1 MAFSKARRL
10 SDLISATGEISAF
23 VDGAIVAA
31 DLNSTLDLTGKT
43 ITVANASTGDSDT
56 TVANTAFVQQEIA
69 ALVASAP
76 GTLNTLNELAAALG
90 DDASFSTTVTD
101 SIATKLPLAGGTL
114 TGALIGTSATFS
126 PQSGKTFVIASDS
139 GDGTIYWV
147 IKSINS
153 LRIITNNTTR
163 ITIAAAGDITV
174 PGNLTVNA
182 IVDADNFKINNAQGS
197 DGQVMTSTGSGVA
210 WEDAA
215 ESATIS
221 STAPSSPAQADMWF
235 NSSAS
240 TVSNI
245 ATKSMAVYDG
255 TKWVQMSNAG
265 FSATGGTITTS
276 GNYKIH
282 TFTSSGTFSAEGNG
296 VIEYLVI
303 GGGGSGG
310 VYSSGSGYVSGNKGS
325 SSQFGSIITSL
336 GGGAGTAYSSST
348 ANRDGG
354 SGGGGGS
361 SGSTGQDN
369 MAAGS
374 GTSGQGYN
382 GGIGARNNSGYQG
395 GGGGGASA
403 VGSPPSG
410 SSGGAGGA
418 GLASSITGSS
428 VTRAGGGGGG
438 TMTSGGSGGAGGA
451 GGGGAGNPAGSHSG
465 VAGTANTGS
474 GGGAGNT
481 VGAGHGGGGAGGYRN
496 SVSGENSGGGASAES
511 TLNVGTNNY
520 LITVGAGGAS
530 VGSGTISG
538 AGGSGIVIIRYNT
551 A

>member
-1 MAFSKARRL
+1 MAYSKARRL
-10 SDLISATGEISAF
+10 SDSISATGEVSAYA
-23 VDGAIVAA
+23 DASIVPA
-31 DLNSTLDLTGKT
+31 DLHSTLDLTGKT
-43 ITVANASTGDSDT
+43 ITVANTSTGDSDT

-126 PQSGKTFVIASDS
+126 PSSGKTFVIASDS
-139 GDGTIYWV
+139 GDGTFIG
-147 IKSINS
+147 SSGNQQ
-153 LRIITNNTTR
+153 LRIITNNATR

-210 WEDAA
+210 WENAA

-221 STAPSSPAQADMWF
+221 STAPSSPAQGDMWF

-240 TVSNI
+240 TVSDI
-245 ATKSMAVYDG
+245 DTKSMAVYSG
-255 TKWVQMSNAG
+255 TAWVQMSNKG
-265 FSATGGTITTS
+265 FSATGGTVTTS

-282 TFTSSGTFSAEGNG
+282 TFTSSGTFTADGTG
-296 VIEYLVI
+296 VMEYLVI

-310 VYSSGSGYVSGNKGS
+310 VYSSGSGYASGNKGS
-325 SSQFGSIITSL
+325 SSQFGSITSL
-336 GGGAGTAYSSST
+336 GGGAGTAYASST

-361 SGSTGQDN
+361 SGSAGQDN

-382 GGIGARNNSGYQG
+382 GGIGARNNGGYQG

-403 VGSPPSG
+403 VGNPPSG
-410 SSGGAGGA
+410 SVGGAGGA

-438 TMTSGGSGGAGGA
+438 SYSGSNPGGGAGGA
-451 GGGGAGNPAGSHSG
+451 GGGGAGNTGSASG
-465 VAGTANTGS
+465 VAGTVNTGS

-481 VGAGHGGGGAGGYRN
+481 IGAGHGGGGAGGYRN

-511 TLNVGTNNY
+511 TLANIGTNSY
-520 LITVGAGGAS
+520 SITVGAGGAS